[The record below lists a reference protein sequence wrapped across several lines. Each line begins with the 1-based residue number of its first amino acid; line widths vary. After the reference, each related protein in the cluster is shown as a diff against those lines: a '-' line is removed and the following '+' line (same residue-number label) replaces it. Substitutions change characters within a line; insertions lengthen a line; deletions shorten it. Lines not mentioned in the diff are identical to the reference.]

1 MTALT
6 LVCALGCGL
15 AAGVWFAFSAFVM
28 DGLKR
33 LPPGQGIAAMQAIN
47 RSAVTPLFMSALFGT
62 ALVCLALAVWAGA
75 SWHQVRAPWVLAG
88 SLLYLVGTIG
98 VTSAANVPLNTGLE
112 RLRPQ
117 TTAAAAQWTRYL
129 RQWTTWNHARGVS
142 SLAASGSLVVAL
154 MVE

>member
-62 ALVCLALAVWAGA
+62 AMVCVALAAWAGFT
-75 SWHQVRAPWVLAG
+75 WDHVRAPWVLAG
-88 SLLYLVGTIG
+88 SLLYLIGTIG
-98 VTSAANVPLNTGLE
+98 VTSAANVPLNTTLE

-117 TTAAAAQWTRYL
+117 ASAATAQWTSYL
-129 RQWTTWNHARGVS
+129 RRWTTWNHVRGIS
-142 SLAASGSLVVAL
+142 SLAATALLVVAL
-154 MVE
+154 TVE